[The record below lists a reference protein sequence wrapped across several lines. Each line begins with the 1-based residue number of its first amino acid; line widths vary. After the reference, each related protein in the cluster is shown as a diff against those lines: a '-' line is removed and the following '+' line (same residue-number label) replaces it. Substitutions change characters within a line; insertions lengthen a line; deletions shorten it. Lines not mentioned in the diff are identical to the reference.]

1 MKAVYVQR
9 GESID
14 YTPTSASVSAGDVV
28 AISATGPLFGIAKL
42 DIAKDALGT
51 LALKGIYD
59 IAKLKDDVVAI
70 GAIIYWDGT
79 AGTATVTEG
88 ALKRIG
94 IAVAA
99 SAKADTVVRVLLNA

>member
-42 DIAKDALGT
+42 DIAKDELGA

-59 IAKLKDDVVAI
+59 IAKLKDDVVAV
-70 GAIIYWDGT
+70 GAIVYWDAD

-94 IAVAA
+94 VAVAA
-99 SAKADTVVRVLLNA
+99 SVKADTIVRVLLNA

>member
-42 DIAKDALGT
+42 DIAKDELGA

-70 GAIIYWDGT
+70 GAIVYWDAD

-88 ALKRIG
+88 ELKRIG
-94 IAVAA
+94 IAIEAA
-99 SAKADTVVRVLLNA
+99 SATDTKVRVLLNA